1 MSMISLS
8 AIILASLFGACITA
22 VILGGRRA
30 ALASRLGA
38 LEAELAASRN
48 EVMAAGTRL
57 DECAGELRTNVE
69 ARSAAEK
76 EVARLTEQLKQL
88 ELQFAQQL
96 KQQEQQAAEKLEL
109 LSAARVELSNQFKTL
124 ANDILEEK
132 TKRFT
137 EQNQK
142 NLSQLLT
149 PLSEKIKSFQQKVE
163 EVYVQE
169 GKDRSALSEQVR
181 LLMGLNQ
188 QLSADTG
195 NLTRALTTSSKAQG
209 DLGEMILEKIL
220 ESSGL
225 RKDEEYFVQNSFRDE
240 DARQARP
247 DVIVKLP
254 ENKHLILDS
263 KVSLT
268 AYNDYVNAE
277 TDEARKAALAR
288 HMDSIRRHIKELA
301 EKNYQSLHQLQ
312 SIDFVCMFVPIEGA
326 FMAAISN
333 DSELWGSSYERNVL
347 LVSPSTLL
355 FVVRT
360 VAHLWRQ
367 ERQKQNVAD
376 IVKRGAELYDKLVG
390 FVEDLKSVGG
400 GLDQANKSYGLA
412 LGKFSTGKGNVI
424 RQAEMLKEL
433 GVKPKKN
440 LPQELVEAS
449 AEDEPLLPE
458 PVDAAGTARNGA
470 H

>member
-1 MSMISLS
+1 MFTIVLTV
-8 AIILASLFGACITA
+8 ILASIFGACISA
-22 VILGGRRA
+22 VLLGSRSSALRA
-30 ALASRLGA
+30 QLAA
-38 LEAELAASRN
+38 VQAEMAASRSN
-48 EVMAAGTRL
+48 VVAMQTQL
-57 DECAGELRTNVE
+57 TECGNQLRTASG
-69 ARSAAEK
+69 ARSTAEQ
-76 EVARLTEQLKQL
+76 EVARLGE
-88 ELQFAQQL
+88 QL
-96 KQQEQQAAEKLEL
+96 KQQEHHFAQQLSQQERQASEKLEL
-109 LSAARVELSNQFKTL
+109 LTGARIELSNQFKAL

-137 EQNQK
+137 EQNQT

-149 PLSEKIKSFQQKVE
+149 PLSEKIKTFQQKVE

-169 GKDRSALSEQVR
+169 GKDRSALSEQVK

-188 QLSADTG
+188 QLSDDTG
-195 NLTRALTTSSKAQG
+195 KLTRALTTSAKAQG

-225 RKDEEYFVQNSFRDE
+225 RKDEEYFVQNSFRND
-240 DARQARP
+240 DARQVRP
-247 DVIVKLP
+247 DVIVNLP
-254 ENKHLILDS
+254 EDKHLIIDS

-277 TDEARKAALAR
+277 TDEARKLALAR
-288 HMDSIRRHIKELA
+288 HMDSVRRHIKELA

-333 DSELWGSSYERNVL
+333 DPELWGNSYERNVL

-367 ERQKQNVAD
+367 ERQKQNVQD
-376 IVKRGAELYDKLVG
+376 IVNRGAELYDKLAG
-390 FVEDLKSVGG
+390 FVDDLKSVGDR
-400 GLDQANKSYGLA
+400 LEQAKSSYGLA
-412 LGKFSTGKGNVI
+412 LSKLSTGKGNVI
-424 RQAEMLKEL
+424 RQAEMLKAF
-433 GVKPKKN
+433 GVKPKKT
-440 LPQELVEAS
+440 LPPDLVDAS

-458 PVDAAGTARNGA
+458 QANAVSTS
-470 H
+470 